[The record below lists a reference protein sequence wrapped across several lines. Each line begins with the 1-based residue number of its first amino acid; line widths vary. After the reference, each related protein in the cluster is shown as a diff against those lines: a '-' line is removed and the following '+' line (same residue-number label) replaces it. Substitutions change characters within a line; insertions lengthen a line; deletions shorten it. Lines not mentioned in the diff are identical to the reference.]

1 VSTPPAA
8 PARTLQRD
16 RPDSAFSFILN
27 RFVEVHEEVLAA
39 VVVDCQGECVDYA
52 TVIDP
57 YEAKVFGAALLGTT
71 EEITAATRRMGAGS
85 PIQWVLEAARYDLLV
100 RRLSDEFALVVVLSS
115 RGLNGHVL
123 SAMNTLSDALRHE
136 AGVAA
141 ATWDPSSVP
150 FRVQTRLG
158 PQGEELPASVY
169 DGGVAQAVQAVLA
182 RWTERGVIS
191 SADRTCFRVRV
202 AKGELTLVFEP
213 QLKQWHRR

>member
-1 VSTPPAA
+1 MSTPPDA

-16 RPDSAFSFILN
+16 RPDSAFSHILN
-27 RFVEVHEEVLAA
+27 RFVQVHLEVLAA
-39 VVVDCQGECVDYA
+39 VVVDCDGECVDYA
-52 TVIDP
+52 SVIDP

-71 EEITAATRRMGAGS
+71 AEITAATRRMGAGS
-85 PIQWVLEAARYDLLV
+85 PIQWIVEAAHYDLLV
-100 RRLSDEFALVVVLSS
+100 RRLSDDLALVVVLKS

-123 SAMNTLSDALRHE
+123 AAMNTLSDALRHE
-136 AGVAA
+136 AGVTA

-158 PQGEELPASVY
+158 PHGEELPACVY
-169 DGGVAQAVQAVLA
+169 DGGVAQAVLAVLA

-191 SADRTCFRVRV
+191 AADRTCFRVRV

-213 QLKQWHRR
+213 VLKQWHRR

>member
-1 VSTPPAA
+1 MTTPPRA
-8 PARTLQRD
+8 PERSFQRD

-27 RFVEVHEEVLAA
+27 RFVQVHSEVLAA
-39 VVVDCQGECVDYA
+39 VVVDGDGECVDYA
-52 TVIDP
+52 SVIDP

-71 EEITAATRRMGAGS
+71 AEITAATRRMGAGS
-85 PIQWVLEAARYDLLV
+85 PIQWVVEASKYDLLV
-100 RRLSDEFALVVVLSS
+100 RRLSDDLALVVVLSS

-123 SAMNTLSDALRHE
+123 AAMNTLAGALRYE
-136 AGVAA
+136 AGLDA

-158 PQGEELPASVY
+158 PDGEELPASVY

-213 QLKQWHRR
+213 VLKQWHRR

>member
-1 VSTPPAA
+1 MTTPPRA
-8 PARTLQRD
+8 PERSFQRD

-27 RFVEVHEEVLAA
+27 RFVQVHSEVLAA
-39 VVVDCQGECVDYA
+39 VVVDGDGECVDYA
-52 TVIDP
+52 SVIDP

-71 EEITAATRRMGAGS
+71 AEITAATRRMGAGS
-85 PIQWVLEAARYDLLV
+85 PIQWVVEASKYDLLV
-100 RRLSDEFALVVVLSS
+100 RRLSDDFALVVVLSS

-123 SAMNTLSDALRHE
+123 AAMNTLAGALRYE
-136 AGVAA
+136 AGLDA

-158 PQGEELPASVY
+158 PDGEELPASVY

-213 QLKQWHRR
+213 VLKQWHRR